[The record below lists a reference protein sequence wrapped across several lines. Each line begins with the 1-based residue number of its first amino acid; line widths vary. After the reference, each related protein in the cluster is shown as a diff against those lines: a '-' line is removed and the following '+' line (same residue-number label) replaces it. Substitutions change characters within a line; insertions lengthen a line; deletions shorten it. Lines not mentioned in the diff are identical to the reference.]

1 MLWLAFALLLA
12 VFAVFELTPLD
23 LFIQDRLY
31 DFAAQRWLVDSED
44 AGPRLA
50 FYTGPKALII
60 LGGIALIVVA
70 AGPERWRQ
78 ALHIP
83 SPSRRN
89 VAVAVLT
96 LGSVPALVGQ
106 LKAATNVFCPSEIRR
121 YSGDVCFVRV
131 SERFPESDR
140 PARRGRCF
148 PAGHASGGFALIGL
162 VGLARTRRQ
171 RALAVSVALGAG
183 GAMGFYQMAKGAH
196 YLSHTVITAIIAW
209 IVFLLWRRV
218 LRVEISPPPFSPGG
232 GRATAITGRQTQGK
246 RECSRRVH
254 AYKR

>member
-1 MLWLAFALLLA
+1 MKNDRILWQALALLLA

-96 LGSVPALVGQ
+96 LGSVPALIGQ

-121 YSGDVCFVRV
+121 YGGDVCFVRV
-131 SERFPESDR
+131 LERFPESDR

-162 VGLARTRRQ
+162 LGLARTRCQ
-171 RALAVSVALGAG
+171 RALAISVSFGAG

-209 IVFLLWRRV
+209 IGFLLWRRV
-218 LRVEISPPPFSPGG
+218 LRVEVNASLFSSESRHARAVA
-232 GRATAITGRQTQGK
+232 GR
-246 RECSRRVH
+246 
-254 AYKR
+254 